1 MLWFISNFE
10 KLVFLCRFVAVR
22 LVLRQ
27 SKKPS
32 LHVLNA
38 SFTRKTYHQECSW
51 MIQKNISQRFLQKL
65 NCSII
70 VPWNFEIDCHL
81 KQVGL
86 PCTGVLSGLFRASQY
101 RLVRY
106 TFQAVSQRNYVF
118 KSRCLWVA
126 DWLNNLKAA
135 SADRRFIKIFH
146 NLINFSPIFSED
158 LPWWKGTQ
166 MQHHWNHNFKVIW
179 RLWKMA
185 SFEVH
190 CMWALWFLPIFMN
203 TEFR

>member
-1 MLWFISNFE
+1 MRSLF
-10 KLVFLCRFVAVR
+10 FLCRFVAAR

-101 RLVRY
+101 WLVSY
-106 TFQAVSQRNYVF
+106 TFQPGSHSAISSLWKQVLVSCWLNTLNAVSV
-118 KSRCLWVA
+118 
-126 DWLNNLKAA
+126 
-135 SADRRFIKIFH
+135 DRRFIKMFH
-146 NLINFSPIFSED
+146 NRINFSPTFSED

-203 TEFR
+203 TQFR